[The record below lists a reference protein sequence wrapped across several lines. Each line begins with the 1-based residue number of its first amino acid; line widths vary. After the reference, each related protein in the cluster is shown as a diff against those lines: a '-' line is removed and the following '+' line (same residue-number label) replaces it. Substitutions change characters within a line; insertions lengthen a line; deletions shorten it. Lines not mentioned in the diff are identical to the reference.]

1 MKCLEQAWPLCI
13 LDPRGDAL
21 TAHQGVLW
29 MEEWGELALCIPGG
43 GDSGRY
49 GVLFCGL
56 EILDFVFYL
65 SGLPSGPPGILD
77 NES

>member
-1 MKCLEQAWPLCI
+1 MDGRVGRELTLCI
-13 LDPRGDAL
+13 S
-21 TAHQGVLW
+21 
-29 MEEWGELALCIPGG
+29 GG

-65 SGLPSGPPGILD
+65 SGLPSGLPGILD

>member
-1 MKCLEQAWPLCI
+1 MGRARPLYI
-13 LDPRGDAL
+13 
-21 TAHQGVLW
+21 
-29 MEEWGELALCIPGG
+29 WGR
-43 GDSGRY
+43 DSGRY